1 MKSLKFITF
10 DLFLNFPSDDWN
22 VDYSETK
29 IFKFDIQNLTS
40 EKIRRSEFKPA
51 ACLYIFQI
59 SRESLKEKCNHM
71 YVSEAIGFRNYN
83 LTSPFSNIIY
93 RSPPLNVA

>member
-40 EKIRRSEFKPA
+40 DKIRRSE
-51 ACLYIFQI
+51 L
-59 SRESLKEKCNHM
+59 LEKGE
-71 YVSEAIGFRNYN
+71 VK
-83 LTSPFSNIIY
+83 L
-93 RSPPLNVA
+93 